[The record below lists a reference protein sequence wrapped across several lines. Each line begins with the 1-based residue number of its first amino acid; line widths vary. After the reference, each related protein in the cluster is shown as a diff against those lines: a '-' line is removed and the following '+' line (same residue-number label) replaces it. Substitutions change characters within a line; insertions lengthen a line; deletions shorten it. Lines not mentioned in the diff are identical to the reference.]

1 MLIFKLK
8 FLTQLF
14 TSKHTNIYSLI
25 LLLSSSKLHCSL
37 LSFCEC
43 LILCCRII
51 VIQRASFKWFV
62 SLITFSIFWG
72 LVGFIFRLV
81 TIDTILYIT
90 ALSVLIAF
98 SIINYWMRINIKE
111 FLKSYFSISFIIFF
125 TAIIIIFYLS
135 YDLETYRGYVMLGP
149 PEAEELS
156 PQEYIVYKCSK
167 FLIFI
172 NLKILAL

>member
-1 MLIFKLK
+1 MG
-8 FLTQLF
+8 
-14 TSKHTNIYSLI
+14 
-25 LLLSSSKLHCSL
+25 
-37 LSFCEC
+37 ED
-43 LILCCRII
+43 
-51 VIQRASFKWFV
+51 
-62 SLITFSIFWG
+62 ITFSIFWG

-111 FLKSYFSISFIIFF
+111 FVKSYFSIYFIIFF

-149 PEAEELS
+149 PVS

-172 NLKILAL
+172 NFIFFIITFFILPCLLQAYLFKCYSTGEKRKKLSWLI